1 MLRVLLQYLLPLL
14 LPFLLYAAYV
24 GLAHGRMPSWLDLDA
39 REWALLGGAG
49 FVLLTIS
56 LFTWSLLSGSPP
68 EEIYIPPHVEN
79 GEIVPGRTVAQ

>member
-39 REWALLGGAG
+39 REWAMLGGAG
-49 FVLLTIS
+49 LGLLMIS
-56 LFTWSLLSGSPP
+56 LVTWGLLSGSPP
-68 EEIYIPPHVEN
+68 EETYIPPHLED

>member
-24 GLAHGRMPSWLDLDA
+24 GLAHGRMPDWLDLSS
-39 REWALLGGAG
+39 RQWAMLGGAG
-49 FVLLTIS
+49 LALLMVSLLT
-56 LFTWSLLSGSPP
+56 WGLLSGSPP
-68 EEIYIPPHVEN
+68 DETYIPPHLED

>member
-24 GLAHGRMPSWLDLDA
+24 GLAHGRMPSWLDLGS
-39 REWALLGGAG
+39 RQWAMLGGTG
-49 FVLLTIS
+49 LVLLMIS
-56 LFTWSLLSGSPP
+56 LFAWSLLSGAPP
-68 EEIYIPPHVEN
+68 EEIYIPPYLKD